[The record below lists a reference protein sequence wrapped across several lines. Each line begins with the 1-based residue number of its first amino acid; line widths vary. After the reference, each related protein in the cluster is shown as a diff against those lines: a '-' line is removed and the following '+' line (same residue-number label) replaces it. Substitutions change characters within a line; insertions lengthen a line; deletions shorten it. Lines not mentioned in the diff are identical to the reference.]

1 MSVSMQQGQPGG
13 DTRATRTG
21 GRSLEAEIPTTILV
35 IEDDL
40 YIRRVVRDVLV
51 PLVDRVI
58 DVASGREALA
68 AFDESAPDLVVMDLG
83 LPDVDGLQLCRELR
97 RRSSAP
103 ILVLT
108 ARHAVTHKISL
119 LDEGADDYITKPFDS
134 AEFVARVRA
143 QLRRSRLP
151 VVVSPLQ
158 VVQIGAL
165 TIDFAS
171 RAARRD
177 SRLIRLTPIEWE
189 LLRQF
194 LAHAGRTLTHRQLFR
209 AVWGGESDSDPQS
222 NLRVHVANLRRK
234 IEIDPVKPTIVVTE
248 AGVGYRFEMS
258 P

>member
-1 MSVSMQQGQPGG
+1 MSVSIQQDLTGG
-13 DTRATRTG
+13 DSRTTRTG
-21 GRSLEAEIPTTILV
+21 GRSLEADVPATILV

-40 YIRRVVRDVLV
+40 YIRRVVRDALIT
-51 PLVDRVI
+51 LVDRVI
-58 DVASGREALA
+58 DVSTGGAALA
-68 AFDESAPDLVVMDLG
+68 AFDESVPDLVVMDLG
-83 LPDVDGLQLCRELR
+83 LPDIDGLQLCRELR

-119 LDEGADDYITKPFDS
+119 LDEGADDYITKPFET
-134 AEFVARVRA
+134 AELVARVRA

-151 VVVSPLQ
+151 MVVSPLQ

-165 TIDFAS
+165 TIDFAARS
-171 RAARRD
+171 ARRD
-177 SRLIRLTPIEWE
+177 TRPIRLTPIEWE

-194 LAHAGRTLTHRQLFR
+194 RAHAGRTLTHRQLFR

-234 IEIDPVKPTIVVTE
+234 IEIDPVAPQIVVTE